1 MARQIAP
8 WLGDPNVVMLETRLR
23 SAEDRLL
30 ALEALTRELAARLAA
45 LTQNTMVE
53 SAVG

>member
-8 WLGDPNVVMLETRLR
+8 WLGDPNVVMLEARLHL
-23 SAEDRLL
+23 AEDRLL
-30 ALEALTRELAARLAA
+30 ALEALTRELQARLAA

>member
-8 WLGDPNVVMLETRLR
+8 WLGESKVITLEARLR
-23 SAEDRLL
+23 SAETRLL
-30 ALEALTRELAARLAA
+30 ALEALTRELEAKLAE
-45 LTQNTMVE
+45 LTETTMVE